1 MKFYGDNQKLILMS
15 TSSSAGVIKSL
26 RELADPE
33 KAAFLP
39 KFFKTGPGEYGEGDK
54 FLGVTVPIQRKV
66 AKSYWRNIGKEELK
80 ILLSSE
86 YHEVRMT
93 GLFMLISKFEKAKES
108 DEKSKWVDFYLQN
121 RQGVNNWDLVDSSA
135 PLILGAWLW
144 DKDRSLLYSF
154 AESGNLWDQRI
165 SILSTF
171 FFIRKNDFEE
181 TLKLSEI
188 LLDHPHDLIHKA
200 VGWMLREIGNRDYEL
215 EFQFLR
221 QHYTNM
227 PRTMLRY
234 AIEKF
239 EAETRELF
247 LKGNI

>member
-1 MKFYGDNQKLILMS
+1 MS
-15 TSSSAGVIKSL
+15 TSSSVNVIKSL
-26 RELADPE
+26 RELADSD
-33 KAAFLP
+33 KATFLP
-39 KFFKTGPGEYGEGDK
+39 NFFKTGPGEYGEGDK
-54 FLGVTVPIQRKV
+54 FLGVTVPNQRKV
-66 AKSYWRNIGKEELK
+66 AKSYWRNMGEDELK

-86 YHEVRMT
+86 YHEVRLT
-93 GLFMLISKFEKAKES
+93 GLFMLISKFEKAKEF
-108 DEKSKWVDFYLQN
+108 DEKRKWADFYLQN

-171 FFIRKNDFEE
+171 FFIRNNDFED
-181 TLKLSEI
+181 TINLAKI
-188 LLDHPHDLIHKA
+188 LLQHSHDLIHKA
-200 VGWMLREIGNRDYEL
+200 VGWMLREIGKRDYEL

-221 QHYTNM
+221 QYYSSM

-239 EAETRELF
+239 EPETRELF
-247 LKGNI
+247 LKGKI

>member
-1 MKFYGDNQKLILMS
+1 M
-15 TSSSAGVIKSL
+15 SSSSSVDLIKSL
-26 RELADPE
+26 RELADPK
-33 KAAFLP
+33 KAAFFP

-54 FLGVTVPIQRKV
+54 FLGVTVPNQRKV
-66 AKSYWRNIGKEELK
+66 ANSYWRNIDEKELK

-86 YHEVRMT
+86 YHEVRLT
-93 GLFMLISKFEKAKES
+93 GLFILVSKFQKAKGI

-121 RQGVNNWDLVDSSA
+121 RQAVNNWDLVDSSA
-135 PLILGAWLW
+135 HLILGAWLW

-154 AESGNLWDQRI
+154 AASGNLWDQRI

-171 FFIRKNDFEE
+171 FFIRNNDFGE
-181 TLKLSEI
+181 TLKISEI

-200 VGWMLREIGNRDYEL
+200 VGWMLREIGKRDYEL

-221 QHYTNM
+221 QHYSNM

-239 EAETRELF
+239 EPETRELF
-247 LKGNI
+247 LKGKI